1 MYTITHG
8 VFNMTNNEINFEAK
22 SIDRFSEN
30 LKILLENANYNQK
43 NFSEITQIS
52 ESTLSGYLRGK
63 KQPSISFLIKIK
75 ELFPDITIDQILF
88 ESLKDTIN
96 DELAENTSSPVLD
109 INKYYGAYYLYYI
122 DTSKKN
128 LTRQPE
134 SPGYLSVDLRFGIL
148 YVCKDNTD
156 KTSTKTKCLAVFGI
170 KKRNEAKEIKQH
182 VEALNKYDTIRH
194 YFKENFPHGL
204 YFGEINISQQH
215 LFITLIK
222 SQDTK
227 DSALV
232 VLHHTEINKEVYS
245 GGLGTINS
253 ASTGRSSDPIVQLI
267 ALSRDSA
274 YLSDEQIKS
283 RLRFAPPNV
292 SVKSAMESS
301 EILRLAESIYK
312 KDSSSQEQSAYSL
325 FSTQNI
331 KVLVNSYL
339 ESLIVNHL
347 ENNQLWFGRVSN
359 NDDDDWYHMLKDSE
373 AIHIQQ
379 EAGEDS
385 EPSNKSTKDY

>member
-1 MYTITHG
+1 M
-8 VFNMTNNEINFEAK
+8 
-22 SIDRFSEN
+22 
-30 LKILLENANYNQK
+30 
-43 NFSEITQIS
+43 
-52 ESTLSGYLRGK
+52 
-63 KQPSISFLIKIK
+63 
-75 ELFPDITIDQILF
+75 
-88 ESLKDTIN
+88 
-96 DELAENTSSPVLD
+96 
-109 INKYYGAYYLYYI
+109 
-122 DTSKKN
+122 
-128 LTRQPE
+128 
-134 SPGYLSVDLRFGIL
+134 
-148 YVCKDNTD
+148 
-156 KTSTKTKCLAVFGI
+156 
-170 KKRNEAKEIKQH
+170 
-182 VEALNKYDTIRH
+182 
-194 YFKENFPHGL
+194 
-204 YFGEINISQQH
+204 
-215 LFITLIK
+215 
-222 SQDTK
+222 
-227 DSALV
+227 
-232 VLHHTEINKEVYS
+232 
-245 GGLGTINS
+245 
-253 ASTGRSSDPIVQLI
+253 QLI

-301 EILRLAESIYK
+301 EILRLAELIYK
-312 KDSSSQEQSAYSL
+312 KDSSSQEQSAYSI

>member
-1 MYTITHG
+1 
-8 VFNMTNNEINFEAK
+8 MTNNETNFEEK
-22 SIDRFSEN
+22 SINRFSEN
-30 LKILLENANYNQK
+30 LRTLLVNANYNQK

-63 KQPSISFLIKIK
+63 KQPSIAFLIKIK
-75 ELFPDITIDQILF
+75 ELFPDISIDQMLF
-88 ESLKDTIN
+88 ESLN
-96 DELAENTSSPVLD
+96 NNLNGELAENTSSPVLD

-128 LTRQPE
+128 ISRQLE

-148 YVCKDNTD
+148 YICKDNTD

-170 KKRNEAKEIKQH
+170 KKRNEAYEIKQD
-182 VEALNKYDTIRH
+182 VEALDKYDTVRH
-194 YFKENFPHGL
+194 YFKEKNPHCL

-215 LFITLIK
+215 IFITLNK
-222 SQDTK
+222 SHDTK
-227 DSALV
+227 DSALI
-232 VLHHTEINKEVYS
+232 VLHHTEINKDVYS

-267 ALSRDSA
+267 ALSRKFA

-292 SVKSAMESS
+292 SVNSSMESS
-301 EILRLAESIYK
+301 EILRLAELIY
-312 KDSSSQEQSAYSL
+312 SSKEQSAYNM

-373 AIHIQQ
+373 TIHIQQ
-379 EAGEDS
+379 EVGEEN
-385 EPSNKSTKDY
+385 EPSNKFTEDY